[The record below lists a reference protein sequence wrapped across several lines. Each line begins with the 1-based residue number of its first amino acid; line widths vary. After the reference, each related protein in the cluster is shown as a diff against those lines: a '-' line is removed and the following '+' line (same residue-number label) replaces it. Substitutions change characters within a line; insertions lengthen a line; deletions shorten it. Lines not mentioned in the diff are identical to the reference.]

1 MYLFLNVIKLLNKK
15 DKIRLSF
22 LFLLIILNVSLEMLG
37 IGIIFPL
44 LGFLMSEKFA
54 LNYMHYLSFLEN
66 FFELN
71 SKNLVMFFSIL
82 LIFIFLIKNLITFC
96 FLYFKYKFTY
106 ELLNYF
112 SAKLYNRYIK
122 SDYTYFTKTNSSVPI
137 RNLDNVA
144 IFTEGINQ
152 FLFLLI
158 EFLFILSILILLTYV
173 SFQSTSILILLI
185 LISFFSFKFLTKK
198 KLIKL
203 GDERQFFL
211 KKKMQTVYESMQSIK
226 EIKIF
231 FSENFFQKKYEN
243 DNKKYSHTARMFET
257 YQSLPRIW
265 LEMLGVLSLS
275 TILIVMLFLIESTEM
290 VISTIAIFGVSAVRI
305 IPSLNRLLSSFQF
318 LNHYKSIIKTTI
330 EELKIGQNSNSN
342 KTLNQ
347 AESNYTNYNFEKSLD
362 IKNLSFSY
370 DNKEILKNINIS
382 IKKNDIV
389 GIIGKTGSGK
399 STLANILVGILK
411 NQNGKILIDE
421 RYNINEI
428 FKKKKN
434 LFGFIPQSTF
444 LLDDSIK
451 NNVAF
456 GKENINFNSEL
467 FWKSLKIS
475 KIDEF
480 VKNLP
485 NQENEIVG
493 ERGVRISGGQIQR
506 LGIARALYRKPEILI
521 LDEAT
526 SSLDIETEKLF
537 IEAIAQMKNKITM
550 IIITHRLSSLKICNK
565 VYEIKSGNLVETIA

>member
-1 MYLFLNVIKLLNKK
+1 MI
-15 DKIRLSF
+15 
-22 LFLLIILNVSLEMLG
+22 
-37 IGIIFPL
+37 
-44 LGFLMSEKFA
+44 
-54 LNYMHYLSFLEN
+54 
-66 FFELN
+66 
-71 SKNLVMFFSIL
+71 
-82 LIFIFLIKNLITFC
+82 
-96 FLYFKYKFTY
+96 
-106 ELLNYF
+106 
-112 SAKLYNRYIK
+112 
-122 SDYTYFTKTNSSVPI
+122 
-137 RNLDNVA
+137 
-144 IFTEGINQ
+144 
-152 FLFLLI
+152 
-158 EFLFILSILILLTYV
+158 FILSILILLIYV
-173 SFQSTSILILLI
+173 SFQSTSILIVII
-185 LISFFSFKFLTKK
+185 LISFFAFKFLTKK

-203 GDERQFFL
+203 GDERQYFL

-231 FSENFFQKKYEN
+231 FSENFFQNKNKN
-243 DNKKYSHTARMFET
+243 DNKKYSYTARMFET
-257 YQSLPRIW
+257 YQSLPRVW
-265 LEMLGVLSLS
+265 LEMVGILSLS
-275 TILIVMLFLIESTEM
+275 TIIVIMLLLIESTEM
-290 VISTIAIFGVSAVRI
+290 VISMIAIFGVSAVRI

-318 LNHYKSIIKTTI
+318 LNHYNSIIKTTI
-330 EELKIGQNSNSN
+330 EELKIGQNSDSN
-342 KTLNQ
+342 KTVNQ

-382 IKKNDIV
+382 IKKNDVV

-411 NQNGKILIDE
+411 NQNGRILVDE
-421 RYNINEI
+421 KYNINEI
-428 FKKKKN
+428 FKKNKN
-434 LFGFIPQSTF
+434 LFGYIPQSTF

-456 GKENINFNSEL
+456 GEENMNFNSEL
-467 FWKSLKIS
+467 FWKSLKMS

-526 SSLDIETEKLF
+526 SSLDLETEKLF
-537 IEAIAQMKNKITM
+537 IDAISQMKNKITM

-565 VYEIKSGNLVETIA
+565 VYEIKNGNLIENKSLI

>member
-1 MYLFLNVIKLLNKK
+1 M
-15 DKIRLSF
+15 
-22 LFLLIILNVSLEMLG
+22 
-37 IGIIFPL
+37 
-44 LGFLMSEKFA
+44 
-54 LNYMHYLSFLEN
+54 
-66 FFELN
+66 
-71 SKNLVMFFSIL
+71 
-82 LIFIFLIKNLITFC
+82 
-96 FLYFKYKFTY
+96 
-106 ELLNYF
+106 
-112 SAKLYNRYIK
+112 YNRYIK
-122 SDYTYFTKTNSSVPI
+122 SDYTYFTKNNSSVPI

-158 EFLFILSILILLTYV
+158 EFLFILSILILLIYV
-173 SFQSTSILILLI
+173 SFQSTSILILII

-243 DNKKYSHTARMFET
+243 DNKKYSYTARMFET

-275 TILIVMLFLIESTEM
+275 TILIVMLFLIESTEI

-342 KTLNQ
+342 KTVNQ
-347 AESNYTNYNFEKSLD
+347 AKSNYTNYNFEKSLD

-428 FKKKKN
+428 FKKNKN

-444 LLDDSIK
+444 LLDDTIK

-456 GKENINFNSEL
+456 GEENINFNSEL
-467 FWKSLKIS
+467 FWESLKIS

-485 NQENEIVG
+485 NKENEIVG

-565 VYEIKSGNLVETIA
+565 VYEIKSGNLVENKSLI